1 MEVHKIEECLAIYQD
16 LKAGNKKLIEQGVH
30 DYSLMNALL
39 KANDEVRLHSRFIF
53 SMINP
58 DGLHYCG
65 NTFLKVFLGLLPDDL
80 KSFIDPDSARV
91 FKERGNIDLLIH
103 DDNNFLIV
111 ENKLSAVDQKY
122 QITRYI
128 QYIQK
133 EFLENRKDISNNI
146 AVVYLSKSK
155 KEPSPE
161 SESLIGFK
169 LESGMLHW
177 ERLPSN
183 MSANGLRLLSS
194 IDLHSEAKIPF
205 VHFSY
210 FPLLQEWVR
219 RCIELAPADGR
230 KNAFEEYQKILDR
243 LDTSKL
249 WRKILSLDQYARELP
264 EDKQKIIYELMVE
277 SRKRLIDFVSHKLF
291 SEVTK
296 IFGEETIKEHGEY
309 KQLTVLSIKKWL
321 QKDGNKDNWK
331 NIGFSIS
338 NQDGQRVGF
347 VLAVD
352 FAYFGTYDVANSI
365 SSAENKSKNQVLGR
379 NARELLLNN
388 PEGIYIFINEIE
400 KKSFE
405 LGL

>member
-1 MEVHKIEECLAIYQD
+1 MEEHKIEECSAIYQD
-16 LKAGNKKLIEQGVH
+16 LKAENKKLIEQGVH

-65 NTFLKVFLGLLPDDL
+65 NKFLKVFLGLLPDGL
-80 KSFIDPDSARV
+80 KSFINPESAKV

-103 DDNNFLIV
+103 DDHNFLIV

-133 EFLENRKDISNNI
+133 KFFENRTNISNNI
-146 AVVYLSKSK
+146 AVIYLSKSK
-155 KEPSPE
+155 KAPSQE
-161 SESLIGFK
+161 SESFIGFR
-169 LESGMLHW
+169 LESETLHW
-177 ERLPSN
+177 ERFPDR
-183 MSANGLRLLSS
+183 SANDFRQLSTF
-194 IDLHSEAKIPF
+194 DLPLGAKIPF

-210 FPLLQEWVR
+210 FPMLQNWVSL
-219 RCIELAPADGR
+219 CAELSPAGER

-243 LDTSKL
+243 LDTSKP
-249 WRKILSLDQYARELP
+249 WRKILNLATYARNLP

-277 SRKRLIDFVSHKLF
+277 SRKKLIGFVSYKLF
-291 SEVTK
+291 SELSK
-296 IFGEETIKEHGEY
+296 MFGEETIKEHGEY
-309 KQLTVLSIKKWL
+309 KPLTELSIEKWL
-321 QKDGNKDNWK
+321 QKKGTNDNWK
-331 NIGFSIS
+331 DVGFNKSG
-338 NQDGQRVGF
+338 QDDQGFGF

-352 FAYFGTYDVANSI
+352 FAYLGTYDNANSI
-365 SSAENKSKNQVLGR
+365 SSAENKTRNQVLGGKVR
-379 NARELLLNN
+379 NLLLDD
-388 PEGIYIFINEIE
+388 PEGIYKFLNAIE
-400 KKSFE
+400 KKKIE